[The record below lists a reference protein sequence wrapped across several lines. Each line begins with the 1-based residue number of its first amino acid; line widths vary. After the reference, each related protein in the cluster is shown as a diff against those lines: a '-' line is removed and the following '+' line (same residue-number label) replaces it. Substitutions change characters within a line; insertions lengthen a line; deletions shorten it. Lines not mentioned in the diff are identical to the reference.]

1 MVRVLTHYIQL
12 SRNANKYS
20 EVYSQAV
27 FRCCVTPSRLLFAWC
42 APNLHDNA
50 CELRVNETHPERQ
63 HRASNGERV
72 HGCDAAGTGCR
83 VQCGRA
89 QSARARCVRAGKGY
103 RAQCRRARGERTK
116 IPRTFRVFTAVAKK
130 TKTLNYI
137 LNQLTKS
144 ISAILSLCAM
154 FNCWL
159 NNTVYTKY
167 RSFSKDNFFV

>member
-1 MVRVLTHYIQL
+1 MLCHPLEAIVCLMC
-12 SRNANKYS
+12 
-20 EVYSQAV
+20 SQ
-27 FRCCVTPSRLLFAWC
+27 FAWQC
-42 APNLHDNA
+42 MWAEGEWDSPWAPA
-50 CELRVNETHPERQ
+50 QSKQR
-63 HRASNGERV
+63 GEG
-72 HGCDAAGTGCR
+72 GCDAAGTGCR